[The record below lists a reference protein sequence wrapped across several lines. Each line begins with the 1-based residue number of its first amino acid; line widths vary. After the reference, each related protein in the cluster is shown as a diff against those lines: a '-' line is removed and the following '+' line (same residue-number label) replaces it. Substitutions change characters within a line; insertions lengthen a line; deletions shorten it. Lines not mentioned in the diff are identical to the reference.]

1 MPRLGVVCGC
11 VAISRSDEIDKYSH
25 VWPVFVL
32 FCEALDPG
40 VWFPAG
46 SRCPAV
52 KVAPGSLQAKP
63 TKTPRRTREEINME
77 ELRVLG

>member
-25 VWPVFVL
+25 VWPVFVV

-40 VWFPAG
+40 YG
-46 SRCPAV
+46 SQQAV
-52 KVAPGSLQAKP
+52 GAP
-63 TKTPRRTREEINME
+63 R
-77 ELRVLG
+77 